1 MYVPRFRAC
10 NLRDQVKFSAPF
22 LSVRRLIR
30 GTHVG
35 NDRAPGGD
43 RSIVIRGQN
52 EAQTASETNSTND
65 VGPVSDQAGYQLD
78 CTEVWGGNNVADKL
92 VKLPGLVGLIHSKP
106 VEPATSGGDLYYVS
120 ACDKR
125 LLSRVV
131 LADVAGH
138 GEAVEGISTRLRMLV
153 KKYINTFDQSA
164 LMREINEAF
173 YNQNEDL
180 AQYATAV
187 VLSHDCRTGELIFAS
202 AGHPPTLWYHAS
214 QKEWSWLHERTT
226 DSVETFEG
234 LPLGLV
240 PGTEYEQ
247 TRVRFAEGDLLIL
260 YTDGITECANK
271 SDKELGYEGLRDLL
285 RGLPVEPSIATA
297 SALVT
302 AVEEFRGST
311 PCRDDQSV
319 IVLQQTD
326 GCLS

>member
-1 MYVPRFRAC
+1 
-10 NLRDQVKFSAPF
+10 
-22 LSVRRLIR
+22 
-30 GTHVG
+30 
-35 NDRAPGGD
+35 
-43 RSIVIRGQN
+43 VIRRNN

-65 VGPVSDQAGYQLD
+65 VGPAPDQAGYQSD

-92 VKLPGLVGLIHSKP
+92 VTLPGLVGLIHSKP

-138 GEAVEGISTRLRMLV
+138 GEAVGGISTRLRTLV
-153 KKYINTFDQSA
+153 KKYINTFDQSV

-173 YNQNEDL
+173 YKQNEDL

-214 QKEWSWLHERTT
+214 QKEWGWLHERTT
-226 DSVETFEG
+226 DSVETLEG

-240 PGTEYEQ
+240 PETEYEQ
-247 TRVRFAEGDLLIL
+247 TRVRLAEGDLLIL
-260 YTDGITECANK
+260 YTNGITECANK
-271 SDKELGYEGLRDLL
+271 TDKEPGFEGLRELL
-285 RGLPVEPSIATA
+285 RSLPVEPPIVTA

-302 AVEEFRGST
+302 AMEAFRGST
-311 PCRDDQSV
+311 RV
-319 IVLQQTD
+319 ATIRV
-326 GCLS
+326 

>member
-1 MYVPRFRAC
+1 MG
-10 NLRDQVKFSAPF
+10 
-22 LSVRRLIR
+22 LIR
-30 GTHVG
+30 
-35 NDRAPGGD
+35 
-43 RSIVIRGQN
+43 
-52 EAQTASETNSTND
+52 
-65 VGPVSDQAGYQLD
+65 
-78 CTEVWGGNNVADKL
+78 
-92 VKLPGLVGLIHSKP
+92 SKP

-138 GEAVEGISTRLRMLV
+138 GEAVGGISTRLRTLV

-173 YNQNEDL
+173 YKQNEDL
-180 AQYATAV
+180 RQYATAV

-214 QKEWSWLHERTT
+214 QKEWGWLHELTT

-240 PGTEYEQ
+240 PETEYEQ
-247 TRVRFAEGDLLIL
+247 TRVRLPKAICLSC
-260 YTDGITECANK
+260 TRTESRNVRK
-271 SDKELGYEGLRDLL
+271 TDKELGFEGLRELL
-285 RGLPVEPSIATA
+285 RSLPVEPPIVTA
-297 SALVT
+297 SALLT

>member
-1 MYVPRFRAC
+1 
-10 NLRDQVKFSAPF
+10 
-22 LSVRRLIR
+22 
-30 GTHVG
+30 
-35 NDRAPGGD
+35 
-43 RSIVIRGQN
+43 VIRGQD

-65 VGPVSDQAGYQLD
+65 VGPAPDQAGYQLD
-78 CTEVWGGNNVADKL
+78 CTEVWGGNNAADKL
-92 VKLPGLVGLIHSKP
+92 VKLPGLVGLIHAKP

-138 GEAVEGISTRLRMLV
+138 GEAVARISTRLRMLV

-173 YNQNEDL
+173 YRQNKDL

-214 QKEWSWLHERTT
+214 QKEWGWLRERTT
-226 DSVETFEG
+226 DSVKTFEG

-247 TRVRFAEGDLLIL
+247 TRVRLAEGDLLIL

-271 SDKELGYEGLRDLL
+271 TDKELGFEGLRELL
-285 RGLPVEPSIATA
+285 RSLPVEPSIAAA

>member
-1 MYVPRFRAC
+1 
-10 NLRDQVKFSAPF
+10 
-22 LSVRRLIR
+22 
-30 GTHVG
+30 
-35 NDRAPGGD
+35 
-43 RSIVIRGQN
+43 VIWGQN
-52 EAQTASETNSTND
+52 EAQTASETNSRNG
-65 VGPVSDQAGYQLD
+65 VGPAPDQVGYQLD

-106 VEPATSGGDLYYVS
+106 VEPATSGGDMYYVS
-120 ACDKR
+120 ACDER

-138 GEAVEGISTRLRMLV
+138 GEAVGGISTRLRTLV

-173 YNQNEDL
+173 YKQNEDL

-187 VLSHDCRTGELIFAS
+187 VLSHDCRTGELVFAS

-214 QKEWSWLHERTT
+214 QKEWGWLHERTT

-271 SDKELGYEGLRDLL
+271 TDKELGYEGLRDLL

>member
-1 MYVPRFRAC
+1 
-10 NLRDQVKFSAPF
+10 
-22 LSVRRLIR
+22 
-30 GTHVG
+30 
-35 NDRAPGGD
+35 
-43 RSIVIRGQN
+43 VIRGN
-52 EAQTASETNSTND
+52 NDAQTASDTNSTRC
-65 VGPVSDQAGYQLD
+65 VGRAPDQAGYQLA
-78 CTEVWGGNNVADKL
+78 CTEVWSGNNISDEL
-92 VKLPGLVGLIHSKP
+92 LKLPGLIGLVHSKP
-106 VEPATSGGDLYYVS
+106 VESATSGGDVYYVS
-120 ACDKR
+120 VCDKR
-125 LLSRVV
+125 VLSRVV

-138 GEAVEGISTRLRMLV
+138 GEAVARISTRLRMLV

-173 YNQNEDL
+173 YGQNED
-180 AQYATAV
+180 YATAV

-214 QKEWSWLHERTT
+214 QKEWGWLRERTT
-226 DSVETFEG
+226 DSVKTFEG

-240 PGTEYEQ
+240 HGTEYEQ
-247 TRVRFAEGDLLIL
+247 TRVRLAGGDLLIL

-271 SDKELGYEGLRDLL
+271 TDKELGYEGLRDLL
-285 RGLPVEPSIATA
+285 RGLPMEPSIATA
-297 SALVT
+297 SALVA

>member
-1 MYVPRFRAC
+1 M
-10 NLRDQVKFSAPF
+10 
-22 LSVRRLIR
+22 IR
-30 GTHVG
+30 GN
-35 NDRAPGGD
+35 ND
-43 RSIVIRGQN
+43 
-52 EAQTASETNSTND
+52 AQTASDTNSTRC
-65 VGPVSDQAGYQLD
+65 VGRAPDQAGYQLA
-78 CTEVWGGNNVADKL
+78 CTEVWSGNNISDEL
-92 VKLPGLVGLIHSKP
+92 LKLPGLIGLVHSKP
-106 VEPATSGGDLYYVS
+106 VESATSGGDVYYVS
-120 ACDKR
+120 VCDKR
-125 LLSRVV
+125 VLSRVV

-138 GEAVEGISTRLRMLV
+138 GEAVARISTRLRMLV

-173 YNQNEDL
+173 YGQNED
-180 AQYATAV
+180 YATAV

-214 QKEWSWLHERTT
+214 QKEWGWLRERTT
-226 DSVETFEG
+226 DSVKTFEG

-240 PGTEYEQ
+240 HGTEYEQ
-247 TRVRFAEGDLLIL
+247 TRVRLAGGDLLIL

-271 SDKELGYEGLRDLL
+271 TDKELGYEGLRDLL
-285 RGLPVEPSIATA
+285 RGLPMEPSIATA
-297 SALVT
+297 SALVA

>member
-1 MYVPRFRAC
+1 
-10 NLRDQVKFSAPF
+10 
-22 LSVRRLIR
+22 
-30 GTHVG
+30 
-35 NDRAPGGD
+35 
-43 RSIVIRGQN
+43 VIRRNN

-65 VGPVSDQAGYQLD
+65 VGPAPNQAGYQLD
-78 CTEVWGGNNVADKL
+78 CTEVWGGNNVTDKL
-92 VKLPGLVGLIHSKP
+92 VKLPGLVGLIHSTP

-138 GEAVEGISTRLRMLV
+138 GEAVGGISTRLRTLV

-173 YNQNEDL
+173 YKQNEDL

-214 QKEWSWLHERTT
+214 QKEWGWLHERTT

-240 PGTEYEQ
+240 PETEYET
-247 TRVRFAEGDLLIL
+247 TRVRLAEGDLLIL

-271 SDKELGYEGLRDLL
+271 TNKELGFEGLRELL
-285 RGLPVEPSIATA
+285 RSLPVEPPIVTA
-297 SALVT
+297 SALVA

-319 IVLQQTD
+319 IVLQKTD

>member
-1 MYVPRFRAC
+1 
-10 NLRDQVKFSAPF
+10 
-22 LSVRRLIR
+22 
-30 GTHVG
+30 
-35 NDRAPGGD
+35 
-43 RSIVIRGQN
+43 VIRRNN

-65 VGPVSDQAGYQLD
+65 VGPAPDQAGYQLD

-138 GEAVEGISTRLRMLV
+138 GEAVGGISTRLRTLV

-173 YNQNEDL
+173 YKQNEDL

-214 QKEWSWLHERTT
+214 QKEWGWLHERTT

-240 PGTEYEQ
+240 PETEYEQ
-247 TRVRFAEGDLLIL
+247 TRVRLAEGDLLIL
-260 YTDGITECANK
+260 YTDGITEGANK
-271 SDKELGYEGLRDLL
+271 TDQELGFEGLQVVRVGQRIGLDLN
-285 RGLPVEPSIATA
+285 
-297 SALVT
+297 
-302 AVEEFRGST
+302 
-311 PCRDDQSV
+311 SV
-319 IVLQQTD
+319 LES
-326 GCLS
+326 L